1 MSGFRRTGLPRP
13 WPASG
18 SVKEGEFMSGEVT
31 SAAAA
36 IMGAFVGGLASLM
49 STWVGERSRHRRDM
63 VQHEIGKREIAYADF
78 IDRASKVFVASVTHN
93 IDDDEVELEGTVSLY
108 AVASRIRLFASDPVM
123 KEADHVLDL
132 VFTQYGAENLS
143 VEQLRETAMEKK
155 DPLKAFSA
163 ICRRELQDIQRRM
176 PFRF

>member
-1 MSGFRRTGLPRP
+1 MP
-13 WPASG
+13 
-18 SVKEGEFMSGEVT
+18 GEVT

-36 IMGAFVGGLASLM
+36 IMGALVGGLASLT

-63 VQHEIGKREIAYADF
+63 VQREIAKRETAYADF
-78 IDRASKVFVASVTHN
+78 IDQASKVFVASATHN
-93 IDDDEVELEGTVSLY
+93 IDDDKVELEGTVSLY

-123 KEADHVLDL
+123 KETEQVLDL
-132 VFTQYGAENLS
+132 IITQYGAENLS

-163 ICRRELQDIQRRM
+163 ICRRELKDVQRRM